1 MLKSAKS
8 LIEKAKR
15 PGKAAVEPATEN
27 VLLGRIAQL
36 NVAKP
41 VAPEP
46 QRTVVQTRSA
56 ERFVPHKRAT
66 VLTSASGKK
75 LGARIINLSSVSV
88 AIEADF
94 SKMKPDEVHFVGSR
108 RVLPGRRIMLG
119 WVFLFEKPLGPQAT
133 QPDVIL

>member
-15 PGKAAVEPATEN
+15 PGKAEEPAGEQ
-27 VLLGRIAQL
+27 LLQSRIAQL

-41 VAPEP
+41 VTPEP
-46 QRTVVQTRSA
+46 QRSAVETRIA
-56 ERFVPHKRAT
+56 ERFVPQKRNT

-94 SKMKPDEVHFVGSR
+94 AKMKPQEVHFVGSR

-119 WVFLFEKPLGPQAT
+119 WVFMFEKPLGPKST